1 MFWAMIVTALVV
13 AIVAVAAW
21 VFVIVAVAAWVFV
34 IAPFWVP
41 GRHHGA
47 K

>member
-13 AIVAVAAW
+13 AIVAA
-21 VFVIVAVAAWVFV
+21 AAWVFV